1 MSFALAELFEWMT
14 QLALPFARIAGF
26 IMVAPMFGARFVPA
40 QIRIIVAVTLTVMLA
55 GFIEVPDIALFSTRG
70 LLAMLGE
77 AAIGIAAGFVM
88 TLIFDAVVL
97 AAEFLSLGI
106 GLGFAQIAD
115 PVRGV
120 STPVLGQLFNL
131 IAILLFLAVD
141 GHLLLIHLILHGF
154 AQLPAGEWPEAAAFG
169 ELAKLGGWLFA
180 GALSLA
186 LPALAAMLLTN
197 LAYAVISR
205 AAPALN
211 MFAVGFPLSLLFGL
225 FLLLA
230 TIGLMPT
237 AMERLTGGAVDAVGV
252 FLGGTDVR

>member
-1 MSFALAELFEWMT
+1 MSFALPELFEWMA
-14 QLALPFARIAGF
+14 QLAFPFARIAGF
-26 IMVAPMFGARFVPA
+26 IMVAPLFGARFVPA
-40 QIRIIVAVTLTVMLA
+40 QVRVIVAVALTVMLA
-55 GFIEVPDIALFSTRG
+55 SFIEVPPIALFSARG
-70 LLAMLGE
+70 LLAVIGE

-88 TLIFDAVVL
+88 TLVFDAVVL

-120 STPVLGQLFNL
+120 STPVLGQLFNI

-141 GHLLLIHLILHGF
+141 GHLLLIHLILQSFG
-154 AQLPAGEWPEAAAFG
+154 QLPVGEWPAAAAFG
-169 ELAKLGGWLFA
+169 ELAQLGGWLFA

-230 TIGLMPT
+230 TVGLMPT
-237 AMERLTGGAVDAVGV
+237 AVERLTSGAVNAVGL
-252 FLGGTDVR
+252 FLGGGNVG

>member
-55 GFIEVPDIALFSTRG
+55 GFIEVPDIALFSARG

-141 GHLLLIHLILHGF
+141 GHLLLLVVNTL
-154 AQLPAGEWPEAAAFG
+154 
-169 ELAKLGGWLFA
+169 WLERP
-180 GALSLA
+180 A